1 MNHNKNL
8 TNIRR
13 EYKLNKLSGK
23 NVRNNPFEQFSIWF
37 AEVLKA
43 DLVEP
48 NAMVLSTTD
57 KKGKPSARIV
67 LMKDFDENG
76 FTFFTNYKSKKG
88 KEISEN
94 PFAALLFFWVEL
106 ERQVRIEGAITKLS
120 KSESELYFNT
130 RPLESKIGA
139 LASAQ
144 SKKIVSR
151 TSLEKKYSALKLK
164 YADGKVPM
172 PDNWGGYKLV
182 PNYFEFWQGR
192 ENRLHDRISYK
203 KQKGKWKIFR
213 LAP

>member
-23 NVRNNPFEQFSIWF
+23 NVRNNPFEQISIWF

-67 LMKDFDENG
+67 LMKHFDESG

-94 PFAALLFFWVEL
+94 PFGALLFFWAEL
-106 ERQVRIEGAITKLS
+106 VKL
-120 KSESELYFNT
+120 
-130 RPLESKIGA
+130 
-139 LASAQ
+139 
-144 SKKIVSR
+144 
-151 TSLEKKYSALKLK
+151 
-164 YADGKVPM
+164 
-172 PDNWGGYKLV
+172 
-182 PNYFEFWQGR
+182 
-192 ENRLHDRISYK
+192 
-203 KQKGKWKIFR
+203 
-213 LAP
+213 